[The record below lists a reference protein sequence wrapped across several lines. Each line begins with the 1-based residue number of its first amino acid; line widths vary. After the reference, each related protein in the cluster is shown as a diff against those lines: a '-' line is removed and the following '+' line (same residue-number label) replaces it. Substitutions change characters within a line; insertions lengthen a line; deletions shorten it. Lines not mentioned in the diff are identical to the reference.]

1 MKRIKY
7 TLVLLCSLPF
17 WLGSCETVV
26 ELDEPTHTPKLI
38 LNAVINPD
46 SLFTVDLSASQS
58 AFSNEPYA
66 PVKNATVGVFSAGNH
81 LFDLRHKANGIYQA
95 QIKPQAGQQY
105 ELKASANGYPSVSAI
120 NDVPTAP
127 TIHSIQVVGGW
138 TATPSSW
145 GPSVQL
151 TFALED
157 AAEQEDFYYIQ
168 VYTPDTSHF
177 SNNKPYNKALGF
189 TFIAPIEAEFSMEGR
204 HFFSDKLFNGQSL
217 KLKLNLGN
225 NPNKITYVRVA
236 HVSAE
241 YYQYVR
247 TLGKQY
253 NPDLILTPQVP
264 VLNNIQNGMGLF
276 AGYNAITLPIKP

>member
-26 ELDEPTHTPKLI
+26 ELDLPPHAPKLV

-66 PVKNATVGVFSAGNH
+66 PVDNATVGVFSGGNH

-95 QIKPQAGQQY
+95 PIKPQARQQY
-105 ELKASANGYPSVSAI
+105 EVRARAPGYPSVSATGY
-120 NDVPTAP
+120 VPVAP
-127 TIHSIQVVGGW
+127 TIHSVQ
-138 TATPSSW
+138 TASPATISGW
-145 GPSVQL
+145 GPGVQV
-151 TFALED
+151 TFTLED
-157 AAEQEDFYYIQ
+157 AAEQVDFYYIQ

-177 SNNKPYNKALGF
+177 DNNKPYNRALSF
-189 TFIAPIEAEFSMEGR
+189 TFMAPIEEEFTMEAR
-204 HFFSDKLFNGQSL
+204 NFFSDKLFNGQSL
-217 KLKLNLGN
+217 NLKLYLEY
-225 NPNKITYVRVA
+225 NPNKTFYVRVA
-236 HVSAE
+236 HISEE

-247 TLGKQY
+247 MLEKQY
-253 NPDLILTPQVP
+253 NPDLFLTPQIP
-264 VLNNIQNGMGLF
+264 VSNNIRNGMGLF
-276 AGYNAITLPIKP
+276 AGYNAITLTIKP